1 MLCPA
6 CLTDNLD
13 TASSCN
19 FCGNSLGAQQGS
31 ATVSS
36 PLQLASGTL
45 LKQGSYEV
53 KKTLGQGGFGI
64 TYSATD
70 RRNNQTV
77 AIKELL
83 PEKCARRGNII
94 AWPTQV
100 TPQKRREQI
109 EEVRREAQFLSQC
122 IHPNIVK
129 IYDCF
134 EENETAYIVMQM
146 AVGESLTALLRQ
158 QKKLPE
164 AKVKHY
170 FIQVGEALKEIH
182 SRNLLHRDI
191 NPNNIM
197 VDSHD
202 NIILIDFG
210 NAREFIA
217 GQSRDMTRTITPGYA
232 PLEQYSQRANRGPAT
247 DFYAV
252 CATMYELLT
261 GELPPEPTERLHTD
275 LLKSPRQLEPSI
287 SPLTEQIILSGLKIR
302 AEDRFQMADELIQAL
317 QGKFVSPNLRQ
328 ARSLVEQGKLPG
340 AALAYDRCL
349 ASEPGNVDAAIEL
362 ALVLIHLNDSRT
374 EVAAKRAIQLN
385 PKEGRGYGV
394 LGLVHCR
401 RGNWQE
407 AVRQL
412 YQAANLASTEA
423 WIQSNLAWALGM
435 MNQWPQAEVTIE
447 QALQCDSQQKFALG
461 LKAWIAVHQQQ
472 WKTAIAASRRCIT
485 QSRLSDPQDAS
496 RLHPWVYP
504 CLTIALYEGLTNKQ
518 APDLDRC
525 LQEFISAVPNQ
536 SFASAFQ
543 GWLKGSQQ
551 LWAEAVSNLEQ
562 AYRNQTKSKWIA
574 YNLGLAQEHA
584 FPSLKASEYY
594 EQISQEFKDDDFI
607 LFRLGILLGQQS
619 RWDEAY
625 SLLQKAIQLA
635 PNNAEIHHNLG
646 WVLLNLRKQ
655 QPQDNMLRSILSS
668 YKKAIRLYEQ
678 NNQRDPTDSIQRAF
692 QDCNIEL

>member
-19 FCGNSLGAQQGS
+19 FCGNSLGAQQG
-31 ATVSS
+31 AAAVGS

-45 LKQGSYEV
+45 LKQGSYEI

-170 FIQVGEALKEIH
+170 FLQVGEALKEIH

-232 PLEQYSQRANRGPAT
+232 PLEQYSQRAKRGPAT

-261 GELPPEPTERLHTD
+261 GELPPEPTERLQTD

-302 AEDRFQMADELIQAL
+302 AEDRFQTADELIQAL

-328 ARSLVEQGKLPG
+328 ARSLVEQGKLSD
-340 AALAYDRCL
+340 AASAYDRCL
-349 ASEPGNVDAAIEL
+349 ASEPSNSDAAIEL
-362 ALVLIHLNDSRT
+362 TLVLIHLNDSRT
-374 EVAAKRAIQLN
+374 EASAQRAIQLN
-385 PKEGRGYGV
+385 PKDGRGYGV
-394 LGLVHCR
+394 MGLVNCR
-401 RGNWQE
+401 RANWQE
-407 AVRQL
+407 AVKQL
-412 YQAANLASTEA
+412 QQGTKLASTES
-423 WIQSNLAWALGM
+423 WIQANLGWALGM
-435 MNQWPQAEVTIE
+435 MSQWQQAEVAIE
-447 QALQCDSQQKFALG
+447 QALQYDNQQEFALG

-485 QSRLSDPQDAS
+485 QSRQADPRGAS
-496 RLHPWVYP
+496 RLQSWVYP
-504 CLTIALYEGLTNKQ
+504 CLTIALYEGLSNKQ
-518 APDLDRC
+518 APDINRC
-525 LQEFISAVPNQ
+525 LQEFINSVPNQ
-536 SFASAFQ
+536 AFASGFK
-543 GWLKGSQQ
+543 GWLSASQNQ
-551 LWAEAVSNLEQ
+551 WPQAIQSFEQ
-562 AYRNQTKSKWIA
+562 ATQNRSVMKWIY
-574 YNLGLAQEHA
+574 YNLG
-584 FPSLKASEYY
+584 
-594 EQISQEFKDDDFI
+594 ISQEQIIPLPQVTQYYERLNQQSKEDGFV
-607 LFRLGILLGQQS
+607 LFRLGTILGQQGQ
-619 RWDEAY
+619 WKEAQTY
-625 SLLQKAIQLA
+625 LQKAVQLQ
-635 PNNAEIHHNLG
+635 PDCAEVHHNLG

-655 QPQDNMLRSILSS
+655 DSQGKLVRDIFSAYR
-668 YKKAIRLYEQ
+668 KASALYTQ
-678 NNQRDPTDSIQRAF
+678 KNQHQLAGVIQQAF